1 MVIVRVDM
9 NGASHRS
16 EASARVHVPPARI
29 RMIRLA
35 SAGSVFS
42 HGGQKDDEAER
53 SREGQARDVEAPG
66 EERREGGPGEKQAAR
81 RPKPAPRKVAR
92 RPSVTLPALPEIE
105 GYVRS
110 LPPPVVPLVNR
121 LRKLVR
127 AAAPEAVELLDAS
140 GPAYDVNGLFARIE
154 TAEGVVRVRF
164 MKADRL
170 EAPAGVLADDATVS
184 VTTFEELRENVLS
197 SLVRQAVLL
206 NVREPGSGAV

>member
-1 MVIVRVDM
+1 M
-9 NGASHRS
+9 
-16 EASARVHVPPARI
+16 
-29 RMIRLA
+29 
-35 SAGSVFS
+35 
-42 HGGQKDDEAER
+42 
-53 SREGQARDVEAPG
+53 
-66 EERREGGPGEKQAAR
+66 
-81 RPKPAPRKVAR
+81 
-92 RPSVTLPALPEIE
+92 TLPELPEIE

-127 AAAPEAVELLDAS
+127 EAAPEAVELLDAS

-154 TAEGVVRVRF
+154 TSEGVVRVRF

-170 EAPAGVLADDATVS
+170 EAPAGMLADDATVS

>member
-1 MVIVRVDM
+1 
-9 NGASHRS
+9 
-16 EASARVHVPPARI
+16 
-29 RMIRLA
+29 MIRPP
-35 SAGSVFS
+35 SAGSVFLM
-42 HGGQKDDEAER
+42 
-53 SREGQARDVEAPG
+53 
-66 EERREGGPGEKQAAR
+66 AAR
-81 RPKPAPRKVAR
+81 KTTKRSGAGKAKRATSKRPGKKAAKKALPVKKTARASKPAPRKPVKRPVAKKAARPPKPAPRKVATR
-92 RPSVTLPALPEIE
+92 RPSVTLPELPEIE

-127 AAAPEAVELLDAS
+127 DAAPEAVELLDAS

-154 TAEGVVRVRF
+154 TSGGVVRVRF

-170 EAPAGVLADDATVS
+170 EAPAGMLSDDATVS

>member
-1 MVIVRVDM
+1 
-9 NGASHRS
+9 
-16 EASARVHVPPARI
+16 
-29 RMIRLA
+29 
-35 SAGSVFS
+35 
-42 HGGQKDDEAER
+42 
-53 SREGQARDVEAPG
+53 
-66 EERREGGPGEKQAAR
+66 
-81 RPKPAPRKVAR
+81 
-92 RPSVTLPALPEIE
+92 VTLPALPEIE